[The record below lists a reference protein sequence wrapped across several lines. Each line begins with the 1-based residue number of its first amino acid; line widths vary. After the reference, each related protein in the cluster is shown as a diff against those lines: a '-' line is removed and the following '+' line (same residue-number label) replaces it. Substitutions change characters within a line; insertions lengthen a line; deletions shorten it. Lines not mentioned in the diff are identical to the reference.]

1 MSGNIL
7 FVDYYE
13 LTVGRI
19 NLDVKKNP
27 VVTQSYFYRRCP
39 YSRYMLA
46 VGQHKFIDFIQE
58 LNEGTLMEE
67 HIDWL
72 RRTSGGDMSEDFL
85 DYLAKFQFK
94 GTITGVPV
102 GTPMFPNEPIVNVT
116 GPLIDVQIL
125 ETYLLHAMNTMSPVA
140 TEASRL
146 RTVAGKRSVTDFGA
160 RRSYNPMWT
169 AEAAYIG
176 GVDATSLVKAGKEFG
191 IPYFGTMSHAY
202 VQSRWNGG
210 MSFSDSELLAFR
222 EYAKIFPH
230 NTILLVDTYNTI
242 NGTLNAIIVAR
253 ELRANGYELK
263 GIRLDSGNL
272 AELSKTC
279 RNILDQ
285 AGFHGAR
292 IYLSD
297 GINALKAKKLLE
309 AGARADGFGCGTY
322 LVHPPAMGGVFKIVE
337 SEGTPYMKFTDNREK
352 MTLPGR
358 RQVYRHYDIRG
369 QATHDLQAL
378 WGEGVDLSKYVPL
391 HVNLWEGKE
400 PCHVFPSPKEMREYV
415 LVQMKTIRPSIKQ
428 VFDPSSGSRPPM
440 YIVDLSPML
449 EEIRTMLIG
458 KYEKEFGKPKKGR
471 EDWKERMQ
479 EILDSH
485 ENIMTWDMESV
496 SK

>member
-1 MSGNIL
+1 MVKNIL
-7 FVDYYE
+7 FTDYYE

-27 VVTQSYFYRRCP
+27 VVTQSYFYRKCP
-39 YSRYMLA
+39 YSRYILA
-46 VGQHKFIDFIQE
+46 VGQHKFIDFVQE
-58 LNEGTLMEE
+58 LNEGTRMEE
-67 HIDWL
+67 DIDWL

-85 DYLAKFQFK
+85 DYLAKFHFE
-94 GTITGVPV
+94 GEITGVPV
-102 GTPMFPNEPIVNVT
+102 GTPMFPNEPIINVT
-116 GPLIDVQIL
+116 GSLIDVQIL

-146 RTVAGKRSVTDFGA
+146 RAIAGKRSVTDFGA

-176 GVDATSLVKAGKEFG
+176 GADATSLVKAGRDLG

-202 VQSRWNGG
+202 IQSRWDGD
-210 MSFSDSELLAFR
+210 MSFSDSELLSFR
-222 EYAKIFPH
+222 EYAKTFPH
-230 NTILLVDTYNTI
+230 NTVLLVDTYNTI
-242 NGTLNAIIVAR
+242 NGTLNAIIIAR

-309 AGARADGFGCGTY
+309 AGARADGFGCGTH
-322 LVHPPAMGGVFKIVE
+322 LVHPPALGGVFKIVQC
-337 SEGTPYMKFTDNREK
+337 GDTPYMKFTDNREK

-358 RQVYRHYDIRG
+358 RQVYRHYDVRG
-369 QATHDLQAL
+369 QAAHDLQAL
-378 WGEGVDLSKYVPL
+378 WGEEVDLTKYVPL
-391 HVNLWEGKE
+391 HKYLWKGSESCLE
-400 PCHVFPSPKEMREYV
+400 FPSPKEMREYV
-415 LVQMKTIRPSIKQ
+415 LSQMKTIKPSIKQ
-428 VFDPSSGSRPPM
+428 IFDPSSGSRPPM
-440 YIVDLSPML
+440 YIGSLSPEL
-449 EEIRTMLIG
+449 EKIRSMLIG
-458 KYEKEFGKPKKGR
+458 KYEKEFGKPKKDS
-471 EDWKERMQ
+471 EEWKERMK
-479 EILDSH
+479 EILASH
-485 ENIMTWDMESV
+485 EKTMTWDMGSV
-496 SK
+496 DR